1 MRFFLVGVDHE
12 EELRYQRTR
21 HKKKLK
27 KKSKEPSAE
36 NATVDGA
43 HVSLFSLIK
52 NVCITFNKKFAFTCV
67 RCVIFFFTFH
77 QNKAALL

>member
-1 MRFFLVGVDHE
+1 MERIMRRSQGIKGRD
-12 EELRYQRTR
+12 T
-21 HKKKLK
+21 KKKLK
-27 KKSKEPSAE
+27 KKSKEPSVE

-43 HVSLFSLIK
+43 HVSLFSPIK

-67 RCVIFFFTFH
+67 RRVIFFFTFH